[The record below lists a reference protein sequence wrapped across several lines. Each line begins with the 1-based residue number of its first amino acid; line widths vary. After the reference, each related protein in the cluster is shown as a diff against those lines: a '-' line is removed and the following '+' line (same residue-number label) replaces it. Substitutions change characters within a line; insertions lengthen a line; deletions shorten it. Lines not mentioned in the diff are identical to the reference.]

1 MARSYEAYD
10 FSLFEARY
18 DNTAPAPVREPKRQE
33 RRYDNV
39 VELPQE
45 ELEKNRRPKRHP
57 IRAMAA
63 AIVFFGF
70 VALGAAMVHSQE
82 QLAML
87 TEQINTAT
95 QTLQESQ
102 SLEVQLNMRAAQ
114 TMNSSQVE
122 AYAAQLGMSKVSSGQ
137 ITYVNVMQQD
147 KGTVLQTTEG
157 GSILDRLAA
166 KLKSLLS

>member
-18 DNTAPAPVREPKRQE
+18 DNTAPAPVREPTRQE
-33 RRYDNV
+33 RPNV

-147 KGTVLQTTEG
+147 KGAVLQTTEG

>member
-33 RRYDNV
+33 RPNV

-147 KGTVLQTTEG
+147 KGAVLQTTEG
-157 GSILDRLAA
+157 GSLLDRLAA

>member
-1 MARSYEAYD
+1 MARSSEAYD
-10 FSLFEARY
+10 FSLFEVRY

-33 RRYDNV
+33 QRYENV
-39 VELPQE
+39 VELPRE

-57 IRAMAA
+57 VRAVAA

-70 VALGAAMVHSQE
+70 VTLGAAMVHSQE

-87 TEQINTAT
+87 TEQINSAT

-122 AYAAQLGMSKVSSGQ
+122 AYAAQLGMSKASSGQ
-137 ITYVNVMQQD
+137 ITYVNVAQQD
-147 KGTVLQTTEG
+147 KGAVLQTTEG
-157 GSILDRLAA
+157 GSMLDRLAA

>member
-33 RRYDNV
+33 RPNV

-147 KGTVLQTTEG
+147 KGAVLQTTEG